1 MRRALVI
8 TCFTVS
14 ASAACAGSACTKPPG
29 QEPTPP
35 QAATRIA
42 PTVTSPRE
50 LDAAGLD
57 AQALLDAGGEGT
69 GDAASFANVS
79 DDPYAIHHETK
90 EELLAMFE
98 LRPMT
103 DKEKAAIRP
112 DLFLNLNFG
121 PNYTRMNQGNKA
133 VAKHAIGQRT
143 CLEGL
148 KGIVLQTEEQK
159 AQCKG
164 MPNMVPIYRKGDKG
178 SATYCIDQFEFPN
191 KPCELPFVWA
201 APAFAQTTCALQGKR
216 LCTDKEWNTACSA
229 DPAGGPDTKFAYGDQ
244 MDLTICN
251 TNKARPDPPTC
262 NGLAVKSAWETCGTD
277 TEPAGAF
284 PKCRSRFNVFD
295 HHGNVAEIMTRK
307 AEDGTVYTQLKG
319 SAFFYV
325 DVSRQPGEPQ
335 KPDSKQTYPDH
346 CNFDPRWHVEPM
358 ATAGYH
364 VKYHLGFRCC
374 LGIAPTTASTGF
386 SSATDAGKSP
396 TSSAAP

>member
-8 TCFTVS
+8 SFVTAA

-29 QEPTPP
+29 QEATPP
-35 QAATRIA
+35 QAATHVT
-42 PTVTSPRE
+42 PTTSPRD
-50 LDAAGLD
+50 LDAAFD
-57 AQALLDAGGEGT
+57 AQALLDASRDGGGET
-69 GDAASFANVS
+69 SYANVS
-79 DDPYAIHHETK
+79 DDPYAIHHDTK
-90 EELLAMFE
+90 EELLAMIE

-103 DKEKAAIRP
+103 DKEKANIRP
-112 DLFLNLNFG
+112 DLFLNLNVG
-121 PNYTRMNQGNKA
+121 QNYTRMNQGNKA
-133 VAKHAIGQRT
+133 VAKHSIGQRT

-201 APAFAQTTCALQGKR
+201 APAFAQTMCKLQGKR
-216 LCTDKEWNTACSA
+216 LCSDKEWNTACSA
-229 DPAGGPDTKFAYGDQ
+229 DPAGGPDTKFAYGDT

-277 TEPAGAF
+277 TEPAGAY

-307 AEDGTVYTQLKG
+307 EEDGTVYTQLKG

-364 VKYHLGFRCC
+364 VNYHLGFRCC
-374 LGIAPTTASTGF
+374 MGIAPTNAS
-386 SSATDAGKSP
+386 SSAPDAGKAP
-396 TSSAAP
+396 APATSSAAP